1 MLQIGKLQV
10 EKGILLA
17 PMEDVT
23 DMSFRLVCRELGA
36 DIVYT
41 EFVNAE
47 GIVRGSAKTH
57 KKLEICEEERPVSIQ
72 IYGGELKSML
82 GAARVAES
90 YNPDFIDINAGCW
103 VKNVVGNGAGA
114 ALLKEPDKM
123 QLLIKEIVDNVSLPV
138 TVKTRIGW
146 DEKSINIIEIA
157 KRLEDV
163 GIKALTVHCRTRAQG
178 HKGDADW
185 HWIGKIKEAVK
196 IPIIL
201 NGSVFTAFDVQRA
214 FSETD
219 ADAVMIARG
228 AIGYP
233 WVFSEAKE
241 LLAKGEITI
250 ELTPELRI
258 ETCIKH
264 LQLAIKVKGERR
276 AVLEHR
282 KFYTGYLKGLRNISY
297 VRSSLMTAH
306 AYSEVEDLLYRYLQD
321 PEKFT
326 HVIYLNNAET
336 VHAG

>member
-1 MLQIGKLQV
+1 MLNIGKLSV

-47 GIVRGSAKTH
+47 GLVRGSEKTH

-72 IYGGELKSML
+72 IYGGELQSML

-90 YNPDFIDINAGCW
+90 HNPDFIDINAGCW

-114 ALLKEPDKM
+114 ALLKEPEKM

-146 DEKSINIIEIA
+146 DEKSINIIDIA

-163 GIKALTVHCRTRAQG
+163 GIAALTVHCRTRSQG

-185 HWIGKIKEAVK
+185 EWIARIKEAVK

-201 NGSVFTAFDVQRA
+201 NGSVFTAYDVQRA
-214 FSETD
+214 FSETN

-241 LLAKGEITI
+241 LLATGQISV

-258 ETCIKH
+258 ATALKH
-264 LQLAIKVKGERR
+264 LKLAIQIKGERR

-282 KFYTGYLKGLRNISY
+282 KFYTGYLKGLRNISTI
-297 VRSSLMTAH
+297 RSLLMTVYTLA
-306 AYSEVEDLLYRYLQD
+306 EVEEILLGYLED
-321 PEKFT
+321 PERYVNPQKLLIT
-326 HVIYLNNAET
+326 D
-336 VHAG
+336 